1 MRLDFL
7 NEFIVLYDLL
17 NFHEAANRLHVSK
30 STLSKHITALEAE
43 VGATLFERSP
53 NLFPTPAGEY
63 FYDEA
68 VMANEVF
75 KHAAEKCS
83 EISKRFP
90 RFLRIG
96 CLSGIEDESM
106 ALVKQ
111 TINQIQ
117 GRTSKKI
124 ILLELS
130 LSPDRLFSDLVAG
143 RRDFVLFPTLGD
155 PSTVIE
161 QFNLPDLES
170 MLIVDEP
177 VTILVDPKDRLAKVG
192 KLGIS
197 DIATKEISIKM
208 GRYNKTKPH
217 VVIDLFSTYRLSPK
231 IRLDTNDDMELSY
244 LTPSKPN
251 QIQVIPKSILA
262 HSAGTCI
269 NTIPKE
275 LDDGEIRY
283 KTYGFYKRNRDYQ
296 LFTRFREELG
306 EVTPVVLD

>member
-111 TINQIQ
+111 TINQI
-117 GRTSKKI
+117 SSHI
-124 ILLELS
+124 
-130 LSPDRLFSDLVAG
+130 
-143 RRDFVLFPTLGD
+143 
-155 PSTVIE
+155 
-161 QFNLPDLES
+161 
-170 MLIVDEP
+170 
-177 VTILVDPKDRLAKVG
+177 
-192 KLGIS
+192 
-197 DIATKEISIKM
+197 
-208 GRYNKTKPH
+208 
-217 VVIDLFSTYRLSPK
+217 
-231 IRLDTNDDMELSY
+231 
-244 LTPSKPN
+244 
-251 QIQVIPKSILA
+251 
-262 HSAGTCI
+262 
-269 NTIPKE
+269 
-275 LDDGEIRY
+275 
-283 KTYGFYKRNRDYQ
+283 
-296 LFTRFREELG
+296 
-306 EVTPVVLD
+306 